1 MLPDNF
7 LLISP
12 HYQYKTNNQ
21 ATHPSLAEKTWP
33 TQLSF
38 LYWMNVTNHG
48 MGRRT
53 TMKQWSSF
61 LNLKIHGTLL
71 LLFSSSNLTS
81 HSRECLR
88 VFCFTL
94 INGTHYFCY
103 SLTFQCWL
111 SDGTIKRFIWLNH
124 SRLKQ
129 NLIAHIISKLCILWE
144 TNTGEIGIKEWRFAI
159 VVIEVRRSVAGE
171 KLSH

>member
-21 ATHPSLAEKTWP
+21 ATHPSMAKKTWP

-38 LYWMNVTNHG
+38 LYGMDFTNHG
-48 MGRRT
+48 NVF
-53 TMKQWSSF
+53 SNINF
-61 LNLKIHGTLL
+61 HGTLL
-71 LLFSSSNLTS
+71 LLFSSSNPTS

-129 NLIAHIISKLCILWE
+129 NLIAHIISTLCILWE